1 MACTAYDLLPFEKT
15 REKKPLVPIIADA
28 GDRARVILVSFEREP
43 ALGQHFQAH
52 GRTWEIVR
60 AKDHLRGWVAR
71 PAS

>member
-43 ALGQHFQAH
+43 ALGQQHS
-52 GRTWEIVR
+52 R
-60 AKDHLRGWVAR
+60 
-71 PAS
+71 